1 MEAADVRLEFGLQ
14 GGAFA
19 SPAFDEDAFGGS
31 EWIDVTGECRA
42 SVPIT
47 LEYGIFSD
55 APDALVSGAGTLSF
69 ALDNSENNAAGI
81 RGWYSP
87 LNAIKRGGFEFNIPV
102 RLILSNGVTTIYKF
116 LGRLSNI
123 NVVPDVHDSRIVHCT
138 ALDLMDD
145 YGRLLVPALATQ
157 FDKRGDELVQTIL
170 DALPSELQPNQRS
183 IETSLDTHE
192 IALDTAS
199 EEAVTI
205 REAIY
210 EICASELSTA
220 YFIGTSAS
228 GGGLFSFA
236 NRQASILNPV
246 VFRTFEDEID
256 SRGLDVPGSRDD
268 LVSKVQ
274 VTVHP
279 TRIATSNEILYD
291 LQTTSTLIAAGTTY
305 DYLFGPYRDPANP
318 GDRVGGTD
326 MIQPVAT
333 TDYTMNTLQDGSGAD
348 LTSDFTVTASYTS
361 SGVRFT
367 ITNHGAVDGYVT
379 KLQARGLGV
388 YRYTAVIER
397 DVPDV
402 PYGHQVMQLD
412 MPYQNNVN
420 TGTDVADYLANVESQ
435 LLTRAKSVRFF
446 ANATTTTLS
455 AMLAIEPGIRI
466 AITEEM
472 TGLDAAEF
480 IVSGVRLE
488 IENAGISP
496 IIWTTLYTRTADS
509 TRYWSLGT
517 AGASELGE
525 TTTLGY

>member
-1 MEAADVRLEFGLQ
+1 
-14 GGAFA
+14 
-19 SPAFDEDAFGGS
+19 
-31 EWIDVTGECRA
+31 
-42 SVPIT
+42 
-47 LEYGIFSD
+47 
-55 APDALVSGAGTLSF
+55 
-69 ALDNSENNAAGI
+69 
-81 RGWYSP
+81 
-87 LNAIKRGGFEFNIPV
+87 
-102 RLILSNGVTTIYKF
+102 
-116 LGRLSNI
+116 
-123 NVVPDVHDSRIVHCT
+123 
-138 ALDLMDD
+138 
-145 YGRLLVPALATQ
+145 
-157 FDKRGDELVQTIL
+157 
-170 DALPSELQPNQRS
+170 
-183 IETSLDTHE
+183 
-192 IALDTAS
+192 
-199 EEAVTI
+199 
-205 REAIY
+205 
-210 EICASELSTA
+210 
-220 YFIGTSAS
+220 
-228 GGGLFSFA
+228 
-236 NRQASILNPV
+236 
-246 VFRTFEDEID
+246 
-256 SRGLDVPGSRDD
+256 
-268 LVSKVQ
+268 
-274 VTVHP
+274 
-279 TRIATSNEILYD
+279 
-291 LQTTSTLIAAGTTY
+291 
-305 DYLFGPYRDPANP
+305 
-318 GDRVGGTD
+318 